1 MNEFQ
6 PSPLMPKPTEQA
18 FAAML
23 ADDADGKYS
32 PEMSLM
38 TTNCGVASHV
48 LAEYSAQRHGIQ
60 LEPYIG
66 RIDGMT
72 FADSYR
78 PFWHILL
85 RDRERTTIV
94 DPTALQVLGR
104 AGLTWFDETKFPAHP
119 SFYAGDDRIF
129 EIRDTPEGVNAFA
142 NFALKAIQ
150 RTRADA
156 IATRDHL
163 SHPRDGSQAFLDM
176 DPAEI
181 HDRLV
186 DMWTMEHYAPDPL
199 SERKPHFQEK
209 VASIA
214 EKLISME

>member
-32 PEMSLM
+32 PEISLM

-72 FADSYR
+72 FTDSYR
-78 PFWHILL
+78 PFWHLLL
-85 RDRERTTIV
+85 RDRERSTII

-104 AGLTWFDETKFPAHP
+104 AGLTWFDEAKFPSRP
-119 SFYAGDDRIF
+119 SFYADDDRMF
-129 EIRDTPEGVNAFA
+129 EIKDTPEGINAFA
-142 NFALKAIQ
+142 DFASDKIQ
-150 RTRADA
+150 RTRTDA
-156 IATRDHL
+156 LAIRDQL
-163 SHPRDGSQAFLDM
+163 SLPRDGSQAFLDM
-176 DPAEI
+176 DSSEI
-181 HDRLV
+181 HDCLV

-214 EKLISME
+214 EKLISLE

>member
-1 MNEFQ
+1 
-6 PSPLMPKPTEQA
+6 MPKPTEQA